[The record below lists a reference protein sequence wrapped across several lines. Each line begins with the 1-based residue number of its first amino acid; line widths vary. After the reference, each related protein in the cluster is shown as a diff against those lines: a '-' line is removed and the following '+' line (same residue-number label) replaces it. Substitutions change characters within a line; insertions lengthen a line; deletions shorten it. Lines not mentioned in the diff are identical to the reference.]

1 MYHGFDHKGIPQ
13 EPSAEV
19 AEAEK
24 HLEIPEYIKVFAI
37 RPCLKNKYCTNDK
50 EV

>member
-19 AEAEK
+19 ANAEK
-24 HLEIPEYIKVFAI
+24 QLEISEYIKVFAI
-37 RPCLKNKYCTNDK
+37 KDG
-50 EV
+50 E